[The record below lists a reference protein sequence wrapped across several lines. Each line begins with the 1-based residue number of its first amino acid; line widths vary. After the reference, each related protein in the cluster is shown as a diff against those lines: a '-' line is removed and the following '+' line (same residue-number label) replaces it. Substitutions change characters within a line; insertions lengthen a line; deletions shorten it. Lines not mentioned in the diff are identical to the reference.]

1 MTISLRM
8 QCILVKMCCLM
19 SNPVTFIVN
28 SLLFRSLDLAQ
39 VPQCPQR
46 EGMVACRYRDVDPP
60 GSGSVL
66 GYISS
71 DIVEEERGGALVLTY
86 TNGDCSNGRRGVVHV
101 HFLCGDS
108 VVSVWCCLSSSIGQ

>member
-1 MTISLRM
+1 MTNS
-8 QCILVKMCCLM
+8 
-19 SNPVTFIVN
+19 VTFIVN
-28 SLLFRSLDLAQ
+28 SLLFRSLDFSK

-46 EGMVACRYRDVDPP
+46 EGMGACRYRDDDSP

-71 DIVEEERGGALVLTY
+71 DIVEERDGELVLTY

-101 HFLCGDS
+101 HFRCGDS
-108 VVSVWCCLSSSIGQ
+108 VVRVWCCL